1 MKKGEKITEI
11 ITACKKLQCALL
23 LRGEQNI
30 PPQPIPQSGTYEV
43 PKEQPASGTFE
54 HPEQNMPSNANEQ
67 PMQHVSRANQNKGKY
82 DKPSPAI
89 AAYAAPAF
97 KPTGYYRDGK
107 DGVRNN

>member
-1 MKKGEKITEI
+1 
-11 ITACKKLQCALL
+11 
-23 LRGEQNI
+23 
-30 PPQPIPQSGTYEV
+30 
-43 PKEQPASGTFE
+43 
-54 HPEQNMPSNANEQ
+54 MPSNANE

-82 DKPSPAI
+82 DQPSPAI